1 MRYENRQAPEG
12 INISKEHPLKQFAK
26 LLAAAAVCIVL
37 LVLVLQF
44 IGGSL
49 AKRVPFRYEVSA
61 MENVQL
67 DFFASPASPQMQNYL
82 NELAQRIAV
91 AMPLPEDIQIDVHYS
106 NEAVFNAF
114 ATIGGNVVFYKG
126 LLEQMP
132 NENALAMVMAH
143 EISHVVHRD
152 PIAGLGGG
160 VASMLALSMI
170 TGQAG
175 AGSAGGLLNKA
186 GVLTGTQ
193 FTRRMEV
200 AADKAALS
208 AINNLYGHVNGA
220 DTLFEIMGGIKS
232 DSEAIPD
239 WLERFSATHPLSQD
253 RVQAVQQTAAQQG
266 WSLAG
271 NLTPLP
277 HEFDQWLAAQ

>member
-12 INISKEHPLKQFAK
+12 INTSKEHPLKQFAK
-26 LLAAAAVCIVL
+26 LLLAAAICIVL

-49 AKRVPFRYEVSA
+49 AKRIPFKYELRA
-61 MENVQL
+61 MENVEL
-67 DFFASPASPQMQNYL
+67 DFFASSDPPQMREYL
-82 NELAQRIAV
+82 NELADRIAV
-91 AMPLPEDIQIDVHYS
+91 VMPLPEEIQIDVHYS
-106 NEAVFNAF
+106 SESVFNAF

-126 LLEQMP
+126 LLEMMP

-143 EISHVVHRD
+143 EMAHVVHRD

-175 AGSAGGLLNKA
+175 TGSAGALLNQA
-186 GVLTGTQ
+186 GALTGTQ

-220 DTLFEIMGGIKS
+220 DTLFEIMDDLKGDS
-232 DSEAIPD
+232 DAIPN
-239 WLERFSATHPLSQD
+239 WLERFAATHPLSQD
-253 RVQAVQQTAAQQG
+253 RVLAVQQTATQHG
-266 WSLAG
+266 WSLTG
-271 NLTPLP
+271 DLTSLP
-277 HEFDQWLAAQ
+277 YEFERWLAAD